1 MNWRKEHSPFYLY
14 LVAVL
19 ISLVALLL
27 FHFRPRVERKPPTPP
42 PVPPPVKIE
51 RKPLA
56 PEILARYGQEPVLS
70 LYMEDSGE
78 TRWIKMEEYL
88 PGVVAAEVEPTWPL
102 EALAAQAV
110 VSRTLTLFSMIHKV
124 GPRQIHG
131 TDACTSP
138 QHLQAYNER
147 KINDSVRQ
155 AVQMTRGQVLA
166 FDGAVIQ
173 ALYHSCS
180 GGKTATPEEGFPW
193 LEGPAPYLLSVDSP
207 CPTEAPEKER
217 TWKASIPKS
226 ELREAV
232 GWDAGPVQTAEI
244 TRRGP
249 SGRSVELKLGTK
261 TIGGPELRRRLG
273 SDRFRSTLITGISV
287 TDDSIV
293 FTGRGW
299 GHGVGLDQWGTFAQ
313 AQGGRKHPEIL
324 LYYFPGAYLYQLWK

>member
-102 EALAAQAV
+102 QALAAQAV

-180 GGKTATPEEGFPW
+180 GGKDGHAGGGVPLAGGPRSLPAERRQSLPNGCPGKRED
-193 LEGPAPYLLSVDSP
+193 LEGQYSQI
-207 CPTEAPEKER
+207 R
-217 TWKASIPKS
+217 T
-226 ELREAV
+226 
-232 GWDAGPVQTAEI
+232 AGSGGLG
-244 TRRGP
+244 RRSGP
-249 SGRSVELKLGTK
+249 D
-261 TIGGPELRRRLG
+261 GGDNQEGSLG
-273 SDRFRSTLITGISV
+273 SQRGTQTGNEDHRRSRIASPLG
-287 TDDSIV
+287 
-293 FTGRGW
+293 
-299 GHGVGLDQWGTFAQ
+299 Q
-313 AQGGRKHPEIL
+313 
-324 LYYFPGAYLYQLWK
+324 